1 MLQVNGVIVVGQTCQ
16 NATLTCHIF
25 NLTPIFAFCH
35 ANDDDDDD
43 DDDDNE
49 EHDCND

>member
-1 MLQVNGVIVVGQTCQ
+1 MLQVNGVIVVGPTCQ

-25 NLTPIFAFCH
+25 ELTPIFAFCH

-43 DDDDNE
+43 DEEDD
-49 EHDCND
+49 DCND